1 LVDDRFSADS
11 LPASARIACRV
22 EYDGSAYSGWQSQPH
37 LNVQTVQDQVDRAL
51 SAIADTAIRV
61 HCAGRTDTGVHG
73 FSQVIHFDPG
83 VARSAKAWVIGGNS
97 NLPRDIRLHWAVP
110 VADDFH
116 ARFSALSRRYRY
128 VIANTRIR
136 PALLRDQVTW
146 HRHPLAVAS
155 MNTAAQALLGEQDFS
170 AFRAASCQS
179 RTPMRC
185 VQFVAVMQHNDFVV
199 LDIAANA
206 FLHHMVRNIAGALLA
221 VGDGRKPVCW
231 IAELLAGRD
240 RSLAAETA
248 PASGLYLVD
257 VGYPSQFGLPLAP
270 FGPMLLGTPPSQLG
284 TV

>member
-1 LVDDRFSADS
+1 LVEDRFSAAP
-11 LPASARIACRV
+11 LPAATRIACRV
-22 EYDGSAYSGWQSQPH
+22 EYDGSAYHGWQSQPH

-51 SAIADTAIRV
+51 SVIADTPVRV

-116 ARFSALSRRYRY
+116 ARFSARSRRYRY

-146 HRHPLAVAS
+146 HRHPLAVAP
-155 MNTAAQALLGEQDFS
+155 MNAAAQALLGEQDFS

-185 VQFVAVMQHNDFVV
+185 VQSVAVLAHNGFIV

-221 VGDGRKPVCW
+221 VGDGRRPASW

-240 RSLAAETA
+240 RSVAAETA

-257 VGYPSQFGLPLAP
+257 VGYPAHFELPPAP
-270 FGPMLLGTPPSQLG
+270 FGPMLLGAPPSQAAS
-284 TV
+284 V